1 MSDLGRLLDPESIA
15 IVGLSADPAKHGG
28 RVLANLRKLGFPGQ
42 VWGVNPGLPSVE
54 GVKVFASLSDL
65 PDAPDLVVCAVPA
78 HAVPKIAMGAQG
90 VGALMVF
97 AGGFAESGD
106 DGMALE
112 ADLSEW
118 VQRVGFRL
126 LGPNSG
132 GVIRRSK
139 GLAASFLTCLDRN
152 AGEIRSGP
160 VGLVTQS
167 GGTGSYI
174 HNLAAARG
182 GGLAVS
188 VSTGNEADIQMGEAI
203 SAVSVLD
210 EVKVVLA
217 LIETVRDG
225 QVFIEAV
232 RDSIAQGKPVVAC
245 RIGTGDRGKAL
256 MTTHTGAL
264 ALPEKVLHGVLES
277 LGVVMGDTPAEAYD
291 IAEMLARAPVPTGDR
306 TAIVTHSGGIAIHLA
321 DLAEQSGLDLHQPGP
336 GLKAALDPLLDL
348 GTANNPLDMGGII
361 GGPGRFAEVVD
372 RIARSGDYDVVLA
385 VSTAHPPS
393 HSAERVRDLLDL
405 VSPPVGGS
413 TGAAGEGGTPI
424 PILHLWMAG
433 DQAAEAL
440 ESLREAVAPV
450 TEEPRAAIRA
460 LAGLARLSNWSAPW
474 EVQPIDG
481 EFEEWGLPLVEGA
494 IARTSDEAIAIAK
507 GLGYPVVVKVVSAGL
522 AHKTEVGGVQIDL
535 GDASAVSDAIHD
547 VTAAATAAG
556 HAVEGVR
563 VERYRPGLEMIV
575 GGLIDP
581 VFGPLI
587 SVGIGGVLTEL
598 LDDVV
603 FAPAPVDEIGAAAMI
618 ERLRARALLDGFRGA
633 PAGDVEGLALI
644 VSLVSRGIT
653 GSGLREVEINP
664 LIWDGEAWVA
674 VDWVVVHDR
683 GDPLTEETTSA
694 GT

>member
-1 MSDLGRLLDPESIA
+1 MSDLARLLDPESIA
-15 IVGLSADPAKHGG
+15 IVGLSADSAKHGG
-28 RVLANLRKLGFPGQ
+28 RVLANLRKLGFHGE

-54 GVKVFASLSDL
+54 GVSIVAALADL
-65 PDAPDLVVCAVPA
+65 PSAPDLVVCAIPA
-78 HAVPKIAMGAQG
+78 HAVGKIAMGAQG
-90 VGALMVF
+90 VGAMMVF
-97 AGGFAESGD
+97 AGGFGESGD

-118 VQRVGFRL
+118 VQRLGFRL

-139 GLAASFLTCLDRN
+139 GLAASFLTCLERS

-174 HNLAAARG
+174 HNLAAGRG

-188 VSTGNEADIQMGEAI
+188 VSTGNEVDIQMGEAI

-232 RDSIAQGKPVVAC
+232 RDSIDRGKPVVAC

-264 ALPEKVLHGVLES
+264 ALPEKVLQGVLES
-277 LGVVMGDTPAEAYD
+277 LGVVMGETPAEAYD
-291 IAEMLARAPVPTGDR
+291 IAEMLARAPVPRGDR

-393 HSAERVRDLLDL
+393 HSAERVQALLDL
-405 VSPPVGGS
+405 DTPV
-413 TGAAGEGGTPI
+413 

-433 DQAAEAL
+433 DQAVEAL
-440 ESLREAVAPV
+440 ESLRGDVAPV

-460 LAGLARLSNWSAPW
+460 LAGLARLANWPAPRV
-474 EVQPIDG
+474 VQPIDG

-494 IARTSDEAIAIAK
+494 IARTAEEAAAVAET
-507 GLGYPVVVKVVSAGL
+507 LGYPVVVKVVSAGL
-522 AHKTEVGGVQIDL
+522 THKTEVGGVRVDL
-535 GDASAVSDAIHD
+535 GDASAVSNAID
-547 VTAAATAAG
+547 EVTAAAMAAG
-556 HAVEGVR
+556 QSVEGVR
-563 VERYRPGLEMIV
+563 VERFRPGLEMLV
-575 GGLIDP
+575 GGLVDP

-587 SVGIGGVLTEL
+587 SVGIGGVLTEM

-603 FAPAPVDEIGAAAMI
+603 FAPAPVDEIEAAVMI
-618 ERLRARALLDGFRGA
+618 ERLRGRALLDGFRGA

-653 GSGLREVEINP
+653 GPGLREVEINP

-674 VDWVVVHDR
+674 VDWLVVHER
-683 GDPLTEETTSA
+683 GDPLTEETTSS

>member
-28 RVLANLRKLGFPGQ
+28 RVLANLRKLGFPGE
-42 VWGVNPGLPSVE
+42 VWGVNPGLPSVD
-54 GVKVFASLSDL
+54 GVNIVASLADL
-65 PDAPDLVVCAVPA
+65 PEAPDLVVCAVPA
-78 HAVPKIAMGAQG
+78 HAVRKIAMGAQG

-97 AGGFAESGD
+97 AGGFGETGD

-188 VSTGNEADIQMGEAI
+188 VSTGNEIDIRLGEAI

-232 RDSIAQGKPVVAC
+232 RDSIARGKPVVAC

-264 ALPEKVLHGVLES
+264 ALPEKVLQGVLES
-277 LGVVMGDTPAEAYD
+277 LGVVMGETPAEAYD

-372 RIARSGDYDVVLA
+372 RVARSGDYDVVLA

-393 HSAERVRDLLDL
+393 HSAERVQALLDL
-405 VSPPVGGS
+405 DTPV
-413 TGAAGEGGTPI
+413 

-433 DQAAEAL
+433 DQAVEAL

-460 LAGLARLSNWSAPW
+460 LAGLARLANWPAPRV
-474 EVQPIDG
+474 VQPIDG

-494 IARTSDEAIAIAK
+494 IARTADEAVAVAES
-507 GLGYPVVVKVVSAGL
+507 LGYPVVVKVVSAGL
-522 AHKTEVGGVQIDL
+522 AHKTEVGGVRVDL
-535 GDASAVSDAIHD
+535 GDASAVSDAIDD

-556 HAVEGVR
+556 QAVEGVR

-575 GGLIDP
+575 GGLVDP

-587 SVGIGGVLTEL
+587 SVGIGGVLTEM
-598 LDDVV
+598 LDDIV
-603 FAPAPVDEIGAAAMI
+603 FAPAPVDEIEAAAMI
-618 ERLRARALLDGFRGA
+618 ERLRGRALLDGFRGA

-674 VDWVVVHDR
+674 VDWLVVHER
-683 GDPLTEETTSA
+683 GDPLTEETTSS